1 VAGWVCVIIL
11 LLMITATHYNG
22 AGAVGLITTAALLV
36 IALVWDIQR
45 RRTAWRK

>member
-1 VAGWVCVIIL
+1 VIIL

-22 AGAVGLITTAALLV
+22 AGAVGLIATAALLV
-36 IALVWDIQR
+36 IVLVWDIQR